1 MHSNLIYS
9 DCSKLL
15 MTVDTELSQIK
26 KFSDAYTILNDWQL
40 ESHFDN
46 ASPPNDVSGYVP
58 YFLNNA
64 CGVFELTS
72 TIKISNNSAQNI
84 INPNLIF
91 MNSLLS
97 SKKYHTSGCGKY
109 FVSYGNMDFI
119 ILSNDILITTY
130 LSDNNSSITYNSN
143 TISGNNYENL
153 IDLDTIHYAN
163 TTNTIV
169 VKAKI
174 YVMNC
179 DIDSLPVDALYS
191 GKVGSLV
198 KCSHQC
204 IKQCDLP
211 LCFNN
216 SYPLVSSD
224 C

>member
-9 DCSKLL
+9 DCSKLI
-15 MTVDTELSQIK
+15 MCIDTELSQIK

-40 ESHFDN
+40 ETRYDN
-46 ASPPNDVSGYVP
+46 SSPKNSISLPPD
-58 YFLNNA
+58 FLNNA

-97 SKKYHTSGCGKY
+97 SKKYHTTGGNY
-109 FVSYGNMDFI
+109 FVSFGNMDFI
-119 ILSNDILITTY
+119 ILSNDVLITTY
-130 LSDNNSSITYNSN
+130 LLDNNSNIAYNSE
-143 TISGNNYENL
+143 TISQNNYENL
-153 IDLDTIHYAN
+153 IDLGSIHYAN

-169 VKAKI
+169 IKAKI

-179 DIDSLPVDALYS
+179 DIDTLPVDAFYS

-198 KCSHQC
+198 KCSHKC

-211 LCFNN
+211 LCFDN
-216 SYPLVSSD
+216 SYPLVYSN